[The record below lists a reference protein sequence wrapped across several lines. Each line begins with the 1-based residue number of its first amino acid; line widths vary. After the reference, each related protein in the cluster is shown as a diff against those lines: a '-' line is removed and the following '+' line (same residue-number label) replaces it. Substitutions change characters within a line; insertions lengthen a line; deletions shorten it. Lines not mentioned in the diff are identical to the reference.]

1 LVNTRHSA
9 LVKSL
14 DSASHWGGRV
24 NGLGSFGCMIWLI
37 GCVVIYLLT

>member
-1 LVNTRHSA
+1 

-14 DSASHWGGRV
+14 DSAPLGGGRV
-24 NGLGSFGCMIWLI
+24 NGLGSFCCMIWLI